1 MLTLRWEQNIHLLR
15 LLGLCHAFRRG
26 HKQRMKNGIRV
37 SLLILN
43 ILFYISE
50 KTQKTKGAVKKIL
63 GEDQFYKIPL
73 YNPSAS
79 TAQLTAL
86 FPQKTSSVLWEHSKG
101 THGGAEMGIQSDL
114 HPFYYP

>member
-15 LLGLCHAFRRG
+15 LLGLCHAFHRG
-26 HKQRMKNGIRV
+26 HKRRMKNGIRV

-73 YNPSAS
+73 YSPSAS
-79 TAQLTAL
+79 TAQLTGETL
-86 FPQKTSSVLWEHSKG
+86 QPQ
-101 THGGAEMGIQSDL
+101 
-114 HPFYYP
+114 